1 MDNNVD
7 NIDFL
12 PVGSVVIIKGNV
24 RKIMVVAR
32 GVMTKINDEMMLFD
46 YGAVLYPDGLI
57 NEKII
62 YFNHKDI
69 HSVVFKGFEDSD
81 EILMRENINNW
92 IKENKYVR
100 GNPYEI
106 NRKMRN
112 RG

>member
-1 MDNNVD
+1 MNNLDN

-24 RKIMVVAR
+24 RKLMVIAR
-32 GVMTKINDEMMLFD
+32 GVMTKIDDDMLMFD

-57 NEKII
+57 NDKII
-62 YFNHKDI
+62 YFNHEDM
-69 HSVVFKGFEDSD
+69 HSIVYKGFEDDD
-81 EILMRENINNW
+81 EVLMKENINNW
-92 IKENKYVR
+92 IKENNYVR